1 MTLRSAFLCLC
12 LLAVAVPASAQEIPG
27 QLFLNQNDCSMTV
40 PPPAHG
46 KDLACATTAL
56 NLLVAEAMPAVA
68 VSGVIADLG
77 YIDIVVGSDPL
88 SMPPFWHFETGG
100 CAGSGRIIFSA
111 DFTTNLNC
119 TDIWGGLGSTG
130 GQWGGA
136 SGPTPDGNRARV
148 KWTTNVTPDLNFPI
162 AAGTH
167 AYIEKIS
174 VRNSP
179 AALCAGC
186 NTPACAVFLS
196 EGLYL

>member
-1 MTLRSAFLCLC
+1 
-12 LLAVAVPASAQEIPG
+12 
-27 QLFLNQNDCSMTV
+27 
-40 PPPAHG
+40 
-46 KDLACATTAL
+46 
-56 NLLVAEAMPAVA
+56 
-68 VSGVIADLG
+68 
-77 YIDIVVGSDPL
+77 
-88 SMPPFWHFETGG
+88 
-100 CAGSGRIIFSA
+100 A

-186 NTPACAVFLS
+186 NTAACAVFLS
-196 EGLYL
+196 EGLYLFAGGNVEIKGGAAGSEWFRFNDPSGAFTQCPPLADPTLKSTWGQVKSLYR